1 MNRPYRPRRSCL
13 SVPGS
18 SSKMLTKAQG
28 LPADQVFL
36 DLEDSVAPNAKPA
49 ARTAVTDALNHGDWS
64 GKTRVVRI
72 NDAETEWA
80 HEDVMHVVS
89 QAGAN
94 IDCLMLPKVESISHV
109 HWVDLLLAQV
119 EKSAGLPVGG
129 IGLEVQIEGPEGLTD
144 IDAIAGASPRLETLI
159 FGPGDFMAQMQMPAL
174 TIAAPEKGEVNP
186 FDGVLLRIAVAAR
199 KHNVQA
205 IDGPFARIRDV
216 EGYASAAQHAALFGF
231 DGKWVLHPGQIEAA
245 NEAFSPGQTD
255 FDRAELILEAYNY
268 WTSEAGGNLGAVM
281 LGDEMIDEASRKMAM
296 VTATRGRQ
304 LKMARTTSFQP
315 PAS

>member
-13 SVPGS
+13 AVPGS

-28 LPADQVFL
+28 LSSDQVFL
-36 DLEDSVAPNAKPA
+36 DLEDSVAPNAKAA
-49 ARTAVTDALNHGDWS
+49 ARAAVSDALNHGDWS

-89 QAGAN
+89 QAGTN
-94 IDCLMLPKVESISHV
+94 IDCIMLPKVESISHV
-109 HWVDLLLAQV
+109 HWIDLLLTQV

-129 IGLEVQIEGPEGLTD
+129 IGLEVQIEGPGGLTD

-159 FGPGDFMAQMQMPAL
+159 FGPGDFMAEMQMPAL
-174 TIAAPEKGEVNP
+174 TIAAPERGEGNP
-186 FDGVLLRIAVAAR
+186 FDGVLLGIAVAAR
-199 KHNVQA
+199 KHGVQA

-216 EGYASAAQHAALFGF
+216 EGYSRAAQHAALFGF

-245 NEAFSPGQTD
+245 NEAFSPSQAD
-255 FDRAELILEAYNY
+255 FDKAELILEAYEY
-268 WTSEAGGNLGAVM
+268 WTSEAGGSLGAVM

-296 VTATRGRQ
+296 VTATRGRR
-304 LKMARTTSFQP
+304 LNMERTTSFQV